1 MCRLTFN
8 LNTSVIAL
16 LVGKVI
22 VNIEQIIDEGKST
35 DHRLMDAFKTSCM
48 DKELQEKEYSRMSFY

>member
-48 DKELQEKEYSRMSFY
+48 DEEL